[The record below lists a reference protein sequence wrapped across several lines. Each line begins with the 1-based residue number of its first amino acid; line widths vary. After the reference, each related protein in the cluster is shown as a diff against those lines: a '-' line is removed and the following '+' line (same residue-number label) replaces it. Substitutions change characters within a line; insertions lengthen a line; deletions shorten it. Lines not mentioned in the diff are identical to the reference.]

1 MVDVQVDKASKTREY
16 TLGVEEE
23 YQVIDAGSRGLDARG
38 ERVLERARQALG
50 EQEVVPELRASQI
63 EAVTPVCRTLAEVR
77 AGLLRLR
84 RGVIAAAEE
93 EGCRIAAAS
102 THPFSYWQE
111 QPITPD
117 ERYRRLV
124 ESYQQLTYEQ
134 LAFGFHV
141 HVGLDDREAALG
153 VMNHLRVWLSPLLAL
168 SANSPFW
175 LGEDTGYAS
184 YRTQVWGRLPA
195 AGPPAPF
202 ASLAEHD
209 ALIEALVETGGVLDA
224 ASVYWDVR
232 LPEKLETVEIRVAD
246 VPSTVDGA
254 VMLAG
259 LSRALVWACHERV
272 DRGEPHPDVRPE
284 LLRIAHWRASR
295 YGLDG
300 ELADVEARRA
310 VPARQMIEKML
321 AFARPA
327 LEEQGDYEEVSSLV
341 GETLERGNGARHQR
355 EAYERTGRLEGVVDL
370 LVEETARGTDAA

>member
-1 MVDVQVDKASKTREY
+1 M
-16 TLGVEEE
+16 
-23 YQVIDAGSRGLDARG
+23 
-38 ERVLERARQALG
+38 
-50 EQEVVPELRASQI
+50 PELRASQI

-77 AGLLRLR
+77 AELLRLR
-84 RGVIAAAEE
+84 RGVIAAAEQE
-93 EGCRIAAAS
+93 HCRIVAAS

-117 ERYRRLV
+117 ERYGRLV
-124 ESYQQLTYEQ
+124 ESYKQLTYEQ

-209 ALIEALVETGGVLDA
+209 ALIEALVQTGGVLDS

-259 LSRALVWACHERV
+259 LARALVRVCHERV
-272 DRGEPHPDVRPE
+272 GREKPYPEVRPE

-300 ELADVEARRA
+300 ELVDAEARRA
-310 VPARQMIEKML
+310 VPAREMMNKML

-327 LEEQGDYEEVSSLV
+327 LEEHGDYEEVYSLV
-341 GETLERGNGARHQR
+341 EETLEDGNGARRQR
-355 EAYERTGRLEGVVDL
+355 EAYERKGRLEDVVDL
-370 LVEETARGTDAA
+370 LVEETALGTEAA

>member
-1 MVDVQVDKASKTREY
+1 MGIPADEASKTGDY
-16 TLGVEEE
+16 TVGVEEE
-23 YQVIDAGSRGLDARG
+23 YQVIDAESLGLDPRG
-38 ERVLERARQALG
+38 EQVLERARQALG
-50 EQEVVPELRASQI
+50 DQVVPELRASQI

-93 EGCRIAAAS
+93 EGCRIVAAS

-117 ERYRRLV
+117 ERYGRLV
-124 ESYQQLTYEQ
+124 ESYKQLTYEQ

-209 ALIEALVETGGVLDA
+209 ALIEALVQTGGVLDS

-254 VMLAG
+254 
-259 LSRALVWACHERV
+259 RAA
-272 DRGEPHPDVRPE
+272 
-284 LLRIAHWRASR
+284 LLRSTSA
-295 YGLDG
+295 
-300 ELADVEARRA
+300 
-310 VPARQMIEKML
+310 
-321 AFARPA
+321 
-327 LEEQGDYEEVSSLV
+327 
-341 GETLERGNGARHQR
+341 
-355 EAYERTGRLEGVVDL
+355 
-370 LVEETARGTDAA
+370 